1 MFESHGA
8 MLATRCLGW
17 TFRALTCSVVKTR
30 TLLLLS
36 VGCGLLIVLAG
47 GIKLLQVAT
56 DRSDVPVLELGDE
69 ALVGDMTVVVS
80 AIEATTSGVNVSVEM
95 SGVPGAAVL
104 EGWSMLGD
112 GELSEPSAAVSDG
125 ACDATTIV
133 PDGGA
138 EIRCIL
144 RFPVVEA
151 EQYVAY
157 QRGGE
162 LRRWAP

>member
-1 MFESHGA
+1 
-8 MLATRCLGW
+8 MLTTWRIW
-17 TFRALTCSVVKTR
+17 RSFRALAYDVVKTR

-56 DRSDVPVLELGDE
+56 DRADVPVLELGDE

-112 GELSEPSAAVSDG
+112 GELSDPSAAVAEG
-125 ACDATTIV
+125 ACDGSTLV
-133 PDGGA
+133 PGNG
-138 EIRCIL
+138 ETVRCVL
-144 RFPVVEA
+144 RFPGVEA